1 MKIFG
6 LKREQILELFERGEI
21 TFAVYGLG
29 KMGLPLAAVIADK
42 GGKVVGVDI
51 NKRIVEGINKGLC
64 HVREPGLAEMVARN
78 VENGRLT
85 ATSDLVRAAKDSD
98 VMIILVPTLLDSRNN
113 PDLSVIKSVSKSIS
127 RGLVHGDLV
136 ITESTLPPRTTRD
149 VILPILLDSGL
160 KTGDFGLAH
169 CPERTMSGRAILDI
183 TGAYPKIVG
192 GIDEKS
198 TETASAIYSR
208 INSKGVIKVS
218 DATTAEA
225 VKVFE
230 GLYRDVNIALANE
243 LEVICQELGI
253 DAVEAFNAANTQPY
267 SHLHMPG
274 CGVGG
279 HCIPVYPYFIIKTV
293 KSPTRLLT
301 LSRQIND
308 GMAGYTVSLVEK
320 GLKEAGA
327 EIKGSNVLVLG
338 ITYRGDVEETR
349 CSPAISMIDLLKR
362 KGAKVFAYDPLLS
375 DRIEDFG
382 AAPRSIED
390 VSDIDAIIIASD
402 FKEFRTIDWRR
413 LNLRHKVMVDGR
425 QVVDP
430 KEIRKAGFIFYGI
443 GVKLNTPHRGMP
455 QV

>member
-6 LKREQILELFERGEI
+6 LKEEEILKLFERSEI

-42 GGKVVGVDI
+42 GGKVIGVDI
-51 NKRIVEGINKGLC
+51 NKKVVESINRGIC
-64 HVREPGLAEMVARN
+64 HVRGEPGLEEMVARH
-78 VENGRLT
+78 VKDGRMT
-85 ATSDLVRAAKDSD
+85 ATNDLVKAAEDSD
-98 VMIILVPTLLDSRNN
+98 VKIILVPTFLDSMNN
-113 PDLSVIKSVSKSIS
+113 PDLSIIKSVSRSIS
-127 RGLVHGDLV
+127 RGLKHGDFV
-136 ITESTLPPRTTRD
+136 ITESTLPPRTTSD
-149 VILPILLDSGL
+149 IILPTLLESGL
-160 KTGDFGLAH
+160 SRGDFGLAH
-169 CPERTMSGRAILDI
+169 CPERTMSGRAIQDI

-198 TETASAIYSR
+198 TKTAAAIYLG

-243 LEVICQELGI
+243 LAVICHELGI
-253 DAVEAFNAANTQPY
+253 DAVETFNTANTQPY

-279 HCIPVYPYFIIKTV
+279 HCIPVYPYFITRTV
-293 KSPTRLLT
+293 KSPTRLLS

-327 EIKGSNVLVLG
+327 GIANSNVLILG
-338 ITYRGDVEETR
+338 VAYRGDVEETR
-349 CSPAISMIDLLKR
+349 CSPAIPIIDILKR
-362 KGAKVFAYDPLLS
+362 KGAKVFAYDPMLG
-375 DRIEDFG
+375 DRVEDFG
-382 AAPRSIED
+382 ANPGSFED
-390 VSDIDAIIIASD
+390 VSDIDAIVITSD
-402 FKEFRTIDWRR
+402 FKEFKTIDWGR
-413 LNLRHKVMVDGR
+413 LNLRHKVLVDGR

-430 KEIRKAGFIFYGI
+430 EDIRRTGFIFYGI
-443 GVKLNTPHRGMP
+443 GVK
-455 QV
+455 